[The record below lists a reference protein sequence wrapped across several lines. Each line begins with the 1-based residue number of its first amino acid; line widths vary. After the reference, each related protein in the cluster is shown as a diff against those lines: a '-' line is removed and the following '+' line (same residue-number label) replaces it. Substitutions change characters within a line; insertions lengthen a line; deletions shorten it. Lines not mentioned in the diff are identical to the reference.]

1 VASDREVFVRKRSP
15 PRFGAEV
22 EMRNAGAI
30 KKAGAIFRSGLLNR
44 LDCFYWSAG
53 WIDGIPL
60 LSIPITLVGETT

>member
-1 VASDREVFVRKRSP
+1 
-15 PRFGAEV
+15 
-22 EMRNAGAI
+22 MRNAGAI

-60 LSIPITLVGETT
+60 PSIPITRVGETT